1 MKTFK
6 IAILLILFLNTSITS
21 AQETTD
27 NDNEIPVKAKGF
39 HFGLYVGSYFANKYT
54 ANLYDGYGY
63 DIDGKRNNFI
73 NSFMYNKIILEYGGG
88 YPGTVDQVAQ
98 ALNVDPGAWT
108 FNESDMPTNLKYTP
122 AFLLGLQSRYT
133 VDKKNAILINVNVT
147 KLNVSG
153 NFTIT
158 TTPATGSTQ
167 INKSIRTFAIRG
179 EEQRLMFQ
187 FGYNRILGDN
197 EKVNFYVE
205 GGLNITL
212 TKFSKNDILIN
223 NETTSTVLHIDLTE
237 SYSSINGYNAY
248 VTKKPIGTGFGLF
261 SGLGINFS
269 MSSSW
274 TVQLGY
280 NPSFERINIGEN
292 PRLKF
297 QHAVGIR
304 AYYKF

>member
-1 MKTFK
+1 MKIFK
-6 IAILLILFLNTSITS
+6 IATLLILFLNTSIIS
-21 AQETTD
+21 AQENT
-27 NDNEIPVKAKGF
+27 DNEIPVKSKGF

-88 YPGTVDQVAQ
+88 YSGTVDQVAQ

-133 VDKKNAILINVNVT
+133 VDKKNAILINVNAT
-147 KLNVSG
+147 KLNVSA

-158 TTPATGSTQ
+158 TTPPTGSTQ

-212 TKFSKNDILIN
+212 AKFSKNDILIN
-223 NETTSTVLHIDLTE
+223 NETTPTVLHIDLTE

-269 MSSSW
+269 MSPSW

-297 QHAVGIR
+297 QHAIGIR